1 MKRPGLTGLLFAGIA
16 LLFVI
21 PSSVRYYTD
30 WLWFRELGYEQVFLR
45 TLSARAL
52 TGTLT
57 GLAALAFLWL
67 NLRLALRTLRR
78 RDFTISTPEGPRVIS
93 VDTSRIRT
101 LALVGAGVASLLIG
115 LYSASHW
122 DTWLYYLNA
131 VQFGRVDPVL
141 QRDIAFY
148 VFSLPLLEHLQG
160 LAFLTVALATA
171 GVLAARWRS
180 SDGAPWSFRGR
191 LAGERLVGSI
201 RYNGVDFPTVLERAP
216 RDRR

>member
-1 MKRPGLTGLLFAGIA
+1 MTGVPLLLLILLLGTAIPA
-16 LLFVI
+16 LAEF
-21 PSSVRYYTD
+21 YTD
-30 WLWFRELGYEQVFLR
+30 WLWYREVGYEQVFLR

-160 LAFLTVALATA
+160 LAFLTIALATA
-171 GVLAARWRS
+171 GVLAAR
-180 SDGAPWSFRGR
+180 
-191 LAGERLVGSI
+191 
-201 RYNGVDFPTVLERAP
+201 RATSP
-216 RDRR
+216 STP